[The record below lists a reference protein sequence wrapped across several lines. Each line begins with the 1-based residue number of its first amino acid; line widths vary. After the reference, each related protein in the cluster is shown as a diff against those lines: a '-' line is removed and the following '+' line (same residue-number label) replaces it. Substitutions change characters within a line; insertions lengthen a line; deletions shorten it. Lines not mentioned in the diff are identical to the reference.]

1 MKKYHTLTIWLIIT
15 LVILS
20 CGIIFSCSRSE
31 TDTITIDLNVD
42 NTNTNDNDNVNR
54 GSTPSSTPS
63 PGSPEGTPTPG
74 DPTGDFPVNL
84 RGTPPEE
91 KTVSVN
97 ATKSE
102 GVTNG
107 VITMVVYDP
116 DNPNEGF
123 LYINEL
129 NSIEMFGAVG
139 INAYSDKTVTITYTV
154 PASWF
159 NDGSNSFR
167 FTHTSTSGYIVN
179 SATVTFN

>member
-1 MKKYHTLTIWLIIT
+1 MKHTHTIFLCLLLTVLIISFT
-15 LVILS
+15 TLS
-20 CGIIFSCSRSE
+20 CNE
-31 TDTITIDLNVD
+31 TTTDTITIDLDVSND
-42 NTNTNDNDNVNR
+42 NTNDNDNVNR

-63 PGSPEGTPTPG
+63 PEGTPTPG
-74 DPTGDFPVNL
+74 DPTQDGFPVDL

-91 KTVSVN
+91 KTVNVN

-139 INAYSDKTVTITYTV
+139 VNTYSDKTVTITYTV

-159 NDGSNSFR
+159 NDGANSFR

-179 SATVTFN
+179 SAAVTFN